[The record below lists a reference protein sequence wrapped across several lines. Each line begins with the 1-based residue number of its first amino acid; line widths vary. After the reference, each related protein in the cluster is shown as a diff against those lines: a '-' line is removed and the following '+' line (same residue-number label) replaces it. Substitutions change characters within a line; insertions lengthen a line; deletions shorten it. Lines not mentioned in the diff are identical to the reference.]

1 MFGYEISRVEV
12 SELFNAETAW
22 ESLPF
27 VLGGVPLTIL
37 VAVLGMILG
46 LVLGFFIAVARRST
60 NRILRWPARVYISFM
75 RGTPILV
82 FLFILYFGLPVVGI
96 ELTAIL
102 AAVLGFGL
110 NSAAYI
116 AEINRSSLNSVDE
129 GQWESAQALGFTYW
143 TTMRRIILPQA
154 TRIAIP
160 PLANVFLDLLKATSL
175 AAMISVP
182 ELFNKAQIVAG
193 RNYDSMTMYI
203 LAALIYWPLTMVFS
217 ALQDYLEK
225 RYDKYL

>member
-1 MFGYEISRVEV
+1 MFGIEIKRVEI
-12 SELFNAETAW
+12 EDLFNAQRAW
-22 ESLPF
+22 DNLPF
-27 VLGGVPLTIL
+27 VLSGVPLTLL
-37 VAVLGMILG
+37 VAILGMLLG
-46 LVLGFFIAVARRST
+46 LLIGLFLALARRSDK
-60 NRILRWPARVYISFM
+60 RMLRWPARMYISFM

-96 ELTAIL
+96 ELTATM

-116 AEINRSSLNSVDE
+116 AEINRSSLSSVDR
-129 GQWESAQALGFTYW
+129 GQWESAQALGFSYW
-143 TTMRRIILPQA
+143 QTMRRIILPQA

-160 PLANVFLDLLKATSL
+160 PLSNVFLDLLKATSL

-193 RNYDSMTMYI
+193 RNYDTMTMYI
-203 LAALIYWPLTMVFS
+203 LAAMIYWPMTMVFS
-217 ALQDYLEK
+217 ALQDYLEQ
-225 RYDKYL
+225 RYNKYL